1 LKKTCKSTDDKL
13 SVAASLEAE
22 YKGVASIGAS
32 AKVSMDK
39 SKSKSDSSIDIS
51 IVYAGNNDNVFIEG
65 LDIESL

>member
-1 LKKTCKSTDDKL
+1 MKKTCKESDDKL

-32 AKVSMDK
+32 AKVAVDK
-39 SKSKSDSSIDIS
+39 SESKSDSSIDIS

-65 LDIESL
+65 LEITKL